1 MIVQIPISD
10 LKKPPV
16 LKFPERCVN
25 CGKPR
30 EELLGLTLNMG
41 VQSRSQPVI
50 LQMKVPMCKACADK
64 ERSIAKVTLIPF
76 LVVGFIFGVIAFV
89 PTMLLSPEGTSS
101 QTLNLPFVLGG
112 LVGLIVGVIVGTLAE
127 MIVKMLA
134 IPFYG
139 RLVTRRPLTLVSFFS
154 ETDELIGVSAKLLRE
169 KKLVKIEFENEEI
182 ASEFIKL
189 NQLENQ

>member
-41 VQSRSQPVI
+41 VQSRDQQVT

-76 LVVGFIFGVIAFV
+76 LVVGFIFGAIAFV
-89 PTMLLSPEGTSS
+89 PAMLLSPEGTTP
-101 QTLNLPFVLGG
+101 QTLNFPFVFGG
-112 LVGLIVGVIVGTLAE
+112 FVGLIVGMIVGTLAE
-127 MIVKMLA
+127 MIVKTLA

-154 ETDELIGVSAKLLRE
+154 ETDELIGVSAKFLRE
-169 KKLVKIEFENEEI
+169 NKLVQIEFENEEI

-189 NQLENQ
+189 NPLETR

>member
-41 VQSRSQPVI
+41 VQSRDQQVT

-64 ERSIAKVTLIPF
+64 ERSIAKVTLIPC
-76 LVVGFIFGVIAFV
+76 LVGGFIFGAIAFV
-89 PTMLLSPEGTSS
+89 PAMLLSPEGTTP
-101 QTLNLPFVLGG
+101 QTLNFPFVFGG
-112 LVGLIVGVIVGTLAE
+112 FVGLIVGMIVGTLAE
-127 MIVKMLA
+127 MIVKTLA

-154 ETDELIGVSAKLLRE
+154 ETDELIGVSAKFLRE
-169 KKLVKIEFENEEI
+169 NKLVQIEFENEEI

-189 NQLENQ
+189 NPLETR